1 MLPLHTNM
9 RRKILT
15 ILLSAVLT
23 TGFLTNSLPSSAET
37 SVSESIKAEETTDT
51 ANNISVTDGDP
62 EADRHLKQQEASGDM
77 LKNFSSRSFKAS
89 SKSMNPYTGITYTHS
104 DAFDG
109 MNIYHGI
116 DVSRYQSTVD
126 WNKVKA
132 AGIDFVFVR
141 VGYRGY
147 GAAGTLAADICFE
160 KHVEGALAAGLKVGL
175 YYYTEA
181 INTSEAKQEAQ
192 YCIEKAKNYDITLP
206 IVYDYETTTVNG
218 VKTGRKYNANLS
230 KSAATKNCISFCDT
244 IKAAGYTPMV
254 YANKSDLSTLIDG
267 SSLANSYKIWLAN
280 YTSKTTYSGKYE
292 FWQYSSSGNV
302 DGISGNVD
310 CNFWYTEEE
319 INENPNAVSI
329 ETAQVASVAS
339 KTYTGNEIVPSPKIT
354 LDGKKLKKGTDYRL
368 TYSDNTDI
376 GTASITVVGI
386 GNYKG
391 IIRTTFKIIPPKVAS
406 FKGVSG
412 TKAIKLSWAK
422 HAQADGYQIF
432 RKSTYNGET
441 YTKVKGIPK
450 GTKTA
455 WNNTALKADREY
467 FYKIRTFKTVDGKR
481 YYSSCTYLT
490 AATLPGSKNAVIKA
504 AAKLYGNP
512 DLSGDVLAS
521 LPKSTKITYVGRT
534 YVKSTQI
541 VYHIKYNDGTKTL
554 EGYIPST
561 VTLTF

>member
-23 TGFLTNSLPSSAET
+23 TGFLTNSIPSSAET
-37 SVSESIKAEETTDT
+37 SVSESFKAETTTGT
-51 ANNISVTDGDP
+51 ANNISVTDDDP
-62 EADRHLKQQEASGDM
+62 EADRHLKQQEASSDM
-77 LKNFSSRSFKAS
+77 LKNFSGHSFKTS
-89 SKSMNPYTGITYTHS
+89 SKSTNPYTGITYTHS

-206 IVYDYETTTVNG
+206 IVYDYETTVVGG

-244 IKAAGYTPMV
+244 IKAAGYTPMI

-302 DGISGNVD
+302 DGISGNID

-319 INENPNAVSI
+319 INENPNAASI

-339 KTYTGNEIVPSPKIT
+339 KTYTGSEIVPSPKLT
-354 LDGKKLKKGTDYRL
+354 LNGKKLKKGTDYRL
-368 TYSDNTDI
+368 TYSNNTDI
-376 GTASITVVGI
+376 GTASITAVGI

-391 IIRTTFKIIPPKVAS
+391 TIHTTFKIIPPKVAS

-412 TKAIKLSWAK
+412 TKAITLSWAK

-450 GTKTA
+450 GTKIT
-455 WNNTALKADREY
+455 WSNTSLKADREY

-490 AATLPGSKNAVIKA
+490 TATLPGSKKAVIKA
-504 AAKLYGNP
+504 AAKLYENP

-521 LPKSTKITYVGRT
+521 LPKSAKITYVGRT

-541 VYHIKYNDGTKTL
+541 VYHIKYKDGTKTL